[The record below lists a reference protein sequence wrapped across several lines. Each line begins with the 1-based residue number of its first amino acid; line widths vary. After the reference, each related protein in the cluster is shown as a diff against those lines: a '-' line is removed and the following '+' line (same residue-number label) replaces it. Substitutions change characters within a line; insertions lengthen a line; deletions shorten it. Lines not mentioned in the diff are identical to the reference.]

1 MVEATDLIQQLGLG
15 NIDRELEE
23 FASDASLQVYEA
35 LAMYPARHMQK
46 HMKKSRTSAAA
57 LSFMRT

>member
-35 LAMYPARHMQK
+35 LAMYPARHM
-46 HMKKSRTSAAA
+46 
-57 LSFMRT
+57 